1 MKILKKASTLLLPAT
16 MVFGY
21 IFVSNRKNKYIAAKN
36 LTSYTSTSGTK
47 KAFTIKKEVRHI
59 FMHYTKMTTRDI

>member
-36 LTSYTSTSGTK
+36 LTFRFQIVF
-47 KAFTIKKEVRHI
+47 FTN
-59 FMHYTKMTTRDI
+59 